1 MKLLLIIRSC
11 CAALLFFLASSAA
24 IAAGDLVV
32 IANSKVTVEADE
44 IRDIFLGEKQ
54 FAGSTKLVVIDNA
67 VVQGTFLPKVLH
79 MNAAKYNSI
88 WIKKSFRDGLT
99 PPAVKS
105 SDAEVI
111 EYIKI
116 TEGAIGYIS
125 TTPPPGVKI
134 LLNSPAQ

>member
-1 MKLLLIIRSC
+1 MPDNRSAVYREFSRATMTRIEL
-11 CAALLFFLASSAA
+11 AALL
-24 IAAGDLVV
+24 
-32 IANSKVTVEADE
+32 NSKLAVEADE

-54 FAGSTKLVVIDNA
+54 FAGSTKLVVIDNIA
-67 VVQGTFLPKVLH
+67 VQSIFLPKVMH

-88 WIKKSFRDGLT
+88 WIKKSFLDGLT

-111 EYIKI
+111 EYIKT

-125 TTPPPGVKI
+125 TTPPPGVKVI
-134 LLNSPAQ
+134 LNSPAQ

>member
-1 MKLLLIIRSC
+1 MRLLIFRACSV
-11 CAALLFFLASSAA
+11 ALLFLLASSAA
-24 IAAGDLVV
+24 IAAGDVVV
-32 IANSKVTVEADE
+32 IANSKLAVEADE

-54 FAGSTKLVVIDNA
+54 FAGSTKLVVIDNIA
-67 VVQGTFLPKVLH
+67 VQSIFLPKVMH

-111 EYIKI
+111 EYIKM
-116 TEGAIGYIS
+116 TEGAIGYVS
-125 TTPPPGVKI
+125 TPPPPGVKVI
-134 LLNSPAQ
+134 LNSPAQ